1 MIAMAT
7 WPLQSHWKSR
17 GKKQKNNMTKNES
30 PRHQKCTKNAQEN
43 QNNTTITSS
52 TMGRCPNPPH
62 LYGTVEKWMR
72 YQQNSASC
80 SVVACCHVLTPRF
93 FRAAK
98 KETQTLV
105 QQLSRNPFVG
115 KLGGAC

>member
-1 MIAMAT
+1 LASPEPLEIA
-7 WPLQSHWKSR
+7 

-52 TMGRCPNPPH
+52 TMGRCQNPPH
-62 LYGTVEKWMR
+62 LYGMVEKWMR

-80 SVVACCHVLTPRF
+80 SVVACCHVLTPRI

-98 KETQTLV
+98 KK
-105 QQLSRNPFVG
+105 P
-115 KLGGAC
+115 KH